1 VTVAQERLAD
11 LEAGPRVPYDLDVA
25 LDALVGAQ
33 AGRTPS
39 AVALSDARQRI
50 TYERMWQEAGAF
62 AAMLQAHGVERG
74 KVVAVCAERSVQ
86 LPVALLGVLRAGAA
100 YCPLDPEQPMQR
112 LRHMVEQARP
122 AVIVTAPDFEDLV
135 TEAARW
141 AGCAIVVLGEGG
153 ELGFAAAGA
162 PPAER
167 EFDREDPAYV
177 IFTSGSSGRPKG
189 VVVPHRG
196 VVNRLLWMQD
206 AFGLDAGDTVL
217 QKTPYGFDVSVW
229 ELFWPLIAGAREH
242 LAAPDGHRDPR
253 YLTETIAGERVTT
266 VHFVPSMLTLFL
278 EDPLAAECPSLRRVI
293 LSGEALPGP
302 LALRGLETLAPARLF
317 NLYGPTE
324 ASIDVTWWECAPQP
338 PSAPVPIGRPIA
350 NVDVYVL
357 DGAGDRVPAGEPG
370 ELCIGGVQVAA
381 GYANEPRLTAER
393 FVEVLGIEGRV
404 YRTGDLARWRDDGM
418 LDYLGRIDQQVKVNG
433 VRIELGE
440 IEAVMR
446 QMPEIAAVAVA
457 VSSDAGGSDRL
468 VAYVVPRGDGLDRA
482 ELHRRLTASL
492 PAQMIPAFAV
502 TLPAL
507 PTTSNGKLARDALP
521 APGREDRLRRVPDLR
536 PASAAAAVPDRT
548 TERGART

>member
-1 VTVAQERLAD
+1 MTIAQDRLAE
-11 LEAGPRVPYDLDVA
+11 LEAGPRVPYDLDA
-25 LDALVGAQ
+25 PLDALVGAQ
-33 AGRTPS
+33 AARTPS
-39 AVALSDARQRI
+39 RVALSDARQRI
-50 TYERMWQEAGAF
+50 AYDRMWREAGGF
-62 AAMLQAHGVERG
+62 AAMLQGHGVGRET
-74 KVVAVCAERSVQ
+74 VVAVCAERSVH
-86 LPVALLGVLRAGAA
+86 LPVALLGVLRAGGA
-100 YCPLDPEQPMQR
+100 YCPLDPEQPVQR

-122 AVIVTAPDFEDLV
+122 AVIVTAPRFEAHV

-141 AGCAIVVLGEGG
+141 AGCAIVVLGDGG
-153 ELGFAAAGA
+153 ELGFAAAGD

-167 EFDREDPAYV
+167 AFDRDDPAYV

-206 AFGLDAGDTVL
+206 ALELGADDIVL

-253 YLTETIAGERVTT
+253 YLTETIAREQVTT

-278 EDPLAAECPSLRRVI
+278 EDPLAAECRSLRRVI
-293 LSGEALPGP
+293 ASGEALPGP
-302 LALRGLETLAPARLF
+302 LMLRALETLAPARLF

-338 PSAPVPIGRPIA
+338 ASAPVPIGRPIA
-350 NVDVYVL
+350 NVDVHLL
-357 DGAGDRVPAGEPG
+357 DGDGNRVPAGEPG
-370 ELCIGGVQVAA
+370 ELCIGGVGVAL
-381 GYANEPRLTAER
+381 GYASQPRLTAER
-393 FVEVLGIEGRV
+393 FVELPGIEGRV
-404 YRTGDLARWRDDGM
+404 YRTGDRARWRDDGT
-418 LDYLGRIDQQVKVNG
+418 LDYLGRIDQQVKLNG

-446 QMPEIAAVAVA
+446 QMPEIVDVAVAVA
-457 VSSDAGGSDRL
+457 SDARGSDRL

-482 ELHRRLTASL
+482 ELHRRLTATL
-492 PAQMIPAFAV
+492 PADMIPAFAV

-507 PTTSNGKLARDALP
+507 PTTSSGKLARDALP
-521 APGREDRLRRVPDLR
+521 PPAREDRMQRATDRR
-536 PASAAAAVPDRT
+536 PASTGTTVPARAIK
-548 TERGART
+548 RGACT